1 MWQILTDNRLK
12 LLLFTLVLLP
22 FCGFSQT
29 AESSFHLASNHYI
42 HKRLPEARATVDEAL
57 KKYPNDQKLNALK
70 NKLKEEEKQDQQN
83 KDQQDQQQQN
93 KDQKDKENKD
103 DKQKQENKDQQ
114 QKNEEEQ
121 KKKEQEQKDKEQKEK
136 DQKERKPEEQD
147 KDKEEQE
154 KNQPQNLDR
163 QKLQEMKISEE
174 KAKMILEAMRN
185 QEKQYLQQQ
194 KRKATKSRDRG
205 KPDW

>member
-1 MWQILTDNRLK
+1 MTKVFFLMAMLIS
-12 LLLFTLVLLP
+12 
-22 FCGFSQT
+22 FCSFSQS

-42 HKRLPEARATVDEAL
+42 HKRLPEAKATVDQGL
-57 KKYPNDQKLNALK
+57 QKYPNDAKLNALK

-83 KDQQDQQQQN
+83 KDEQKKQDQQNQ
-93 KDQKDKENKD
+93 DQKEQKKD
-103 DKQKQENKDQQ
+103 DKQKENKDKEQ
-114 QKNEEEQ
+114 QKKEEEEQ
-121 KKKEQEQKDKEQKEK
+121 KKKDQEQKEK
-136 DQKERKPEEQD
+136 KPQEQD
-147 KDKEEQE
+147 KEQDMQE
-154 KNQPQNLDR
+154 KKEPQNLDR
-163 QKLQEMKISEE
+163 EKLEQMKISED